1 MLEKVSY
8 EAVDRP
14 DLIDEKLND
23 ELLLTKKVLSYYN
36 DFSFL
41 REDILLYDGFDSI
54 EIVEKNYLDE
64 LLNNFTQYLN
74 RNISTMTN
82 LERKIRMR
90 RLLSSMEFP
99 FEKPEDFMDYIQV
112 SLDPRITSKEEILVS
127 MKSLYYLINM
137 DELYED

>member
-1 MLEKVSY
+1 M
-8 EAVDRP
+8 
-14 DLIDEKLND
+14 
-23 ELLLTKKVLSYYN
+23 
-36 DFSFL
+36 

-112 SLDPRITSKEEILVS
+112 SLNPRITSKEEILVS